1 MDLALAGSL
10 LLLAL
15 IDSTS
20 IGTLLVP
27 LWLLLA
33 PGRVRAGRVVLF
45 LATVAAFY
53 LAVGLVLVAGLA
65 GLADDAAR
73 VIEGPAATRVQ
84 LVVGVALLVASFL
97 VPTGRQGRS
106 GGRAQRWRDRAMSG
120 DGGVAGL
127 VGLALVAAALEI
139 ATMLPYLG
147 ALGLVGT
154 SDLAWP
160 GRVAVL
166 AGYCLVMVV
175 PALVLTAARVVAGA
189 RVEAPLQRL
198 AGWLQRTSGETL
210 AWIVGIVGFLLARD
224 AVVRLP
230 ELTAW
235 LDR

>member
-1 MDLALAGSL
+1 MDLTLAGSL
-10 LLLAL
+10 LVLAL

-53 LAVGLVLVAGLA
+53 LAVGLALVAGLA
-65 GLADDAAR
+65 GLVDDAAR
-73 VIEGPAATRVQ
+73 LLEGAAAARLQ
-84 LVVGVALLVASFL
+84 LVVGAALLAGSFV
-97 VPTGRQGRS
+97 VPTGRRGDP

-120 DGGVAGL
+120 DGGVPGL
-127 VGLALVAAALEI
+127 VGLALVAAALEV

-147 ALGLVGT
+147 ALGLVAA
-154 SDLAWP
+154 SDLTGP
-160 GRVAVL
+160 GRAAVL
-166 AGYCLVMVV
+166 TGYCLVMVV
-175 PALVLTAARVVAGA
+175 PALALTAIRLAARD
-189 RVEAPLQRL
+189 RVEAPLRRL
-198 AGWLQRTSGETL
+198 AGWLQRISGETL

>member
-1 MDLALAGSL
+1 VDPALTGSL
-10 LLLAL
+10 LVLAL

-33 PGRVRAGRVVLF
+33 PGRVRAGRVVVF
-45 LATVAAFY
+45 LVTVATFY
-53 LAVGLVLVAGLA
+53 LAVGLVLVAGLV
-65 GLADDAAR
+65 GLVDEAAR
-73 VIEGPAATRVQ
+73 MLEGAVAARVQ
-84 LVVGVALLVASFL
+84 LVAGVALLVASFL
-97 VPTGRQGRS
+97 VPTGRRGGS

-120 DGGVAGL
+120 DGGVGAL
-127 VGLALVAAALEI
+127 VGLALLAAVLEV

-154 SDLAWP
+154 SDLTWP

-175 PALVLTAARVVAGA
+175 PALALTAARLAA
-189 RVEAPLQRL
+189 RDRVEAPLRRL

-210 AWIVGIVGFLLARD
+210 AWIIGIVGFLLARD

-230 ELTAW
+230 EVTAW